1 MSRQNNRKHETDVPL
16 VQITTPLGK
25 SDATAPRRILVF
37 GAGVLGSLYA
47 AWLHEAGFNVTLLA
61 RGQRFRDLVQHG
73 VVLEDFFTGA
83 RSTTRLRVVD
93 EIPGNEQFDLCLVLV
108 QKTQL
113 DGALQQLADQPGIA
127 AFLFMNNT
135 AEGPEAMVQ
144 ALGRNRVLM
153 GHANAGGERRG
164 HEVLYIVTE
173 RMTFGELDGTISP
186 RIKAIAAVMRK
197 AGFAADISR
206 NVDAWKRYHVA
217 LAVPFALAMYRN
229 HSDRLQLAGNRAE
242 LRLCLKAMR
251 ECFAALNA
259 LGFPMEPA
267 RLRLVFLLPDVL
279 LAWLF
284 RLMLR
289 TKTADIGMER
299 HLRNATDEM
308 QALTDEMQALIDRA
322 GVDTPALDALRQSG
336 SAARA

>member
-1 MSRQNNRKHETDVPL
+1 MHTKDIEIRS
-16 VQITTPLGK
+16 
-25 SDATAPRRILVF
+25 ILVF

-47 AWLHEAGFNVTLLA
+47 AWLHRAGYDVTLLA
-61 RGQRFRDLVQHG
+61 RGQRYQDLMQHG

-83 RSTTRLRVVD
+83 RSTTQLRVVN
-93 EIPGNEQFDLCLVLV
+93 EIPADERFDLCLVLV

-113 DGALQQLADQPGIA
+113 DGALERLTGKPGIK
-127 AFLFMNNT
+127 AFVFMNNT

-144 ALGRNRVLM
+144 ALGRDRVLM

-164 HEVLYIVTE
+164 HEVLYIVAE
-173 RMTFGELDGTISP
+173 RMTLGELDGRASP
-186 RIKAIAAVMRK
+186 RVKAIAAAMRK

-217 LAVPFALAMYRN
+217 LAVPFALAMHRN
-229 HSDRLQLAGNRAE
+229 RSDRLQLRKNRAD
-242 LRLCLKAMR
+242 LRLCLRGMR
-251 ECFAALNA
+251 ECFAALKA
-259 LGFPMEPA
+259 LGYPMEPA
-267 RLRLVFLLPDVL
+267 RLRLVFWLPDML

-299 HLRNATDEM
+299 HLRNAEDEM
-308 QALTDEMQALIDRA
+308 QALTGEMLSLIEQAGI
-322 GVDTPALDALRQSG
+322 DTPAMDRLRRG
-336 SAARA
+336 